1 MTLNKHMIAL
11 VLVGLSAWTAVS
23 VQAETVAQKN
33 KAPTKNAAKS
43 KVRLAKV
50 APLGAVA
57 MVPSALAEPQQQDIV
72 ADQVHTGRM
81 VCELNNFVTI
91 TPDSQSSTRF
101 IVQMQRHTFHMTP
114 VVSSTGAI
122 RLEDAQAGAM
132 WLQLSNKSMLMNSKL
147 GQRMADE
154 CQSPAQMAVAEAM
167 KLAPPPGLL
176 DGPAIAKK

>member
-1 MTLNKHMIAL
+1 MQTTAMTL
-11 VLVGLSAWTAVS
+11 VLLFLGAAPSL
-23 VQAETVAQKN
+23 QAQTNAQST
-33 KAPTKNAAKS
+33 KAPAKQIA
-43 KVRLAKV
+43 KPQPRLAKA
-50 APLGAVA
+50 APLAAA

-81 VCELNNFVTI
+81 VCELNNIVTV
-91 TPDSQSSTRF
+91 TPDPQSSTRF
-101 IVQMQRHTFHMTP
+101 IVRMQRHIFHMTP

-122 RLEDAQAGAM
+122 RLEDAQAGAV
-132 WLQLSNKSMLMNSKL
+132 WLQLSNKSMLMNSKV